1 VLWTKSS
8 SSALHGKSASFGE
21 ILRGRGEAF
30 YIAWTRESPS
40 SGLLGGETGPKQLDR
55 PSAQQDGPHG
65 HHRHKPAGRA
75 EIEDND
81 RHEGDEEGDQRKGTS
96 SK

>member
-1 VLWTKSS
+1 MEVGT
-8 SSALHGKSASFGE
+8 
-21 ILRGRGEAF
+21 LRRDIARAGGGV

-40 SGLLGGETGPKQLDR
+40 SGLPGGETGPKQLDR

-81 RHEGDEEGDQRKGTS
+81 RHEGDEEGDQREGHILEVGIRLAPP
-96 SK
+96 